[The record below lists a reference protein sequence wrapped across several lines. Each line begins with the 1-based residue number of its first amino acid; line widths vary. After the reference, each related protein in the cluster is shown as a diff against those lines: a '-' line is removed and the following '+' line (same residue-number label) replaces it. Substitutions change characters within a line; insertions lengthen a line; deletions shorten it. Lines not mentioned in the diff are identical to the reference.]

1 MNSAGCLLALA
12 TLVCSAAAAQE
23 PVVPQ
28 NEIGVSASSDQTLSE
43 DLPEIDWSRVN
54 IDAYDLTRSA
64 AARDMRRA
72 RDSETKPAWNRTQH
86 LNGSANM
93 TVNRSLPTT
102 FDTKIG
108 MDMFVAPSP
117 STFTI
122 PGTQQQQSTSAAWA
136 SAALPSI
143 GSWGWDQASLNAR
156 LDPNAEQGRLGTSVS
171 KSMPLNEQ
179 WSLTLQSGI
188 GVSQAFASSSQ
199 VLEADRL
206 AKLSWAPSGT
216 SLLAGS
222 RTSSHDDRWL
232 NSFGAEQSLFGGIS
246 VRGTVSETLTG
257 GHDRSLTAGFR
268 RTW

>member
-1 MNSAGCLLALA
+1 MNSAACLLALA
-12 TLVCSAAAAQE
+12 TLVCNATAAQE

-28 NEIGVSASSDQTLSE
+28 SETGVSDASDQAQTD
-43 DLPEIDWSRVN
+43 DLPEIDWSSVN

-64 AARDMRRA
+64 TSRDMRRSMDA
-72 RDSETKPAWNRTQH
+72 AKPAWNRTQH

-93 TVNRSLPTT
+93 TVNRSLPTPL
-102 FDTKIG
+102 DTKIG

-117 STFTI
+117 STFVV
-122 PGTQQQQSTSAAWA
+122 PGTYQQQSTSAAWA

-156 LDPNAEQGRLGTSVS
+156 LDPNAEQGRLGTSIS

-188 GVSQAFASSSQ
+188 GVSQAFTSSSSM
-199 VLEADRL
+199 LEADQL
-206 AKLSWAPSGT
+206 AKLNWTPSGT

-222 RTSSHDDRWL
+222 RTSSQVDRWL
-232 NSFGAEQSLFGGIS
+232 NSFGAEQNLFGGIS
-246 VRGTVSETLTG
+246 VRGTISETLTG
-257 GHDRSLTAGFR
+257 DHDRSVTAGFR